1 MGNLNPLILTR
12 GHKFMAKELKKIE
25 FTLPQSLIND
35 METISDILECD
46 LNDIAVKSIRA
57 YVGKCKKIDLKSLKE
72 GYGEAAEFNKEY
84 AEMCLSADNQ
94 ALTVC
99 EEKLSESE

>member
-1 MGNLNPLILTR
+1 
-12 GHKFMAKELKKIE
+12 MAKELKKIE
-25 FTLPQSLIND
+25 AYLPQSLIND
-35 METISDILECD
+35 IQNIADIIECD
-46 LNDIAVKSIRA
+46 LNDIILKSIQT

-72 GYGEAAEFNKEY
+72 GYRGAAEFNKEY

>member
-1 MGNLNPLILTR
+1 MGSLILLILTR
-12 GHKFMAKELKKIE
+12 GHNFMAKELKKIE
-25 FTLPQSLIND
+25 LILPQSLIND
-35 METISDILECD
+35 MDKIADALECD
-46 LNDIAVKSIRA
+46 LNDIAEKSIKA
-57 YVGKCKKIDLKSLKE
+57 YVGKYKKFDLKSLKE
-72 GYGEAAEFNKEY
+72 GYGEAAEFNKDY

>member
-1 MGNLNPLILTR
+1 MGSLILLILTR
-12 GHKFMAKELKKIE
+12 GHNFMAKELKKIE
-25 FTLPQSLIND
+25 TCLPQSLIND
-35 METISDILECD
+35 MQNIADVLECD
-46 LNDIAVKSIRA
+46 LNDIVEKSIRA
-57 YVGKCKKIDLKSLKE
+57 YVSRCKKIELKNLKD
-72 GYGEAAEFNKEY
+72 GYGEAAEFNSKY

>member
-1 MGNLNPLILTR
+1 
-12 GHKFMAKELKKIE
+12 MAKELKKIE
-25 FTLPQSLIND
+25 FTLPQSLINE
-35 METISDILECD
+35 MNTISDILECD
-46 LNDIAVKSIRA
+46 IDDIAEKAIRA
-57 YVGKCKKIDLKSLKE
+57 YVGKCKKIDLKNLKD
-72 GYGEAAEFNKEY
+72 GYGEAAEFNSKY

>member
-1 MGNLNPLILTR
+1 
-12 GHKFMAKELKKIE
+12 MAKELKKIE
-25 FTLPQSLIND
+25 ITLPQSLVDEMNYIA
-35 METISDILECD
+35 EHFGCD
-46 LNDIAVKSIRA
+46 LNEVAVKALRA
-57 YVGKCKKIDLKSLKE
+57 YVGKCKRIDLNSLKE